1 MKSLQTRPLLLPKPG
16 SIERKTRVGRSQPD
30 ADENE
35 YRRRLNDGLMLAFPL
50 FSPRFGLDRQ
60 VLYTVSL
67 LTLVAALA
75 GCASQGKPPPRIS
88 LDEPVQAQA
97 LPEPPKPVEVVTV
110 PKVLPLPA
118 QMKPLPEAD
127 EAKPA
132 PEPADETVRVSRANA
147 EARIAPTREGYV
159 NAIQVW
165 PFTDGALYQ
174 VYAAPGRVTVI
185 SLQPGEELVTVA
197 AGDTVRWIV
206 GDTSSGAGNDLRVNV
221 LVKPIRS
228 GLKTNVVITT
238 SRRTY
243 LIELTSTDKAWM
255 ASVSWEYPKDQ
266 MLALRRQDQ
275 AAQAAAPVDT
285 GLSLEKIRFRY
296 AISGSNPPWKPL
308 RAFDD
313 GEKVYIQFPP
323 GIAQGEL
330 PPLFVI
336 GAQGDGQLVN
346 YRFRSPYYIVDRLFG
361 AAELRLGGDGGD
373 VVRIERSD
381 GVARRN

>member
-1 MKSLQTRPLLLPKPG
+1 MNPSFRF
-16 SIERKTRVGRSQPD
+16 
-30 ADENE
+30 
-35 YRRRLNDGLMLAFPL
+35 YAF
-50 FSPRFGLDRQ
+50 
-60 VLYTVSL
+60 V
-67 LTLVAALA
+67 LTLAASVLSLP
-75 GCASQGKPPPRIS
+75 GCATKGTPPPIIS
-88 LDEPVQAQA
+88 LDEPVQAQP
-97 LPEPPKPVEVVTV
+97 LPEPPKPVEVVEV
-110 PKVLPLPA
+110 PKVLPMPA
-118 QMKPLPEAD
+118 QMKPLPESI
-127 EAKPA
+127 EAKTA
-132 PEPADETVRVSRANA
+132 PEPADEKLRVSRANA

-159 NAIQVW
+159 NAIQIW

-174 VYAAPGRVTVI
+174 VYSAPGRVTVI

-206 GDTSSGAGNDLRVNV
+206 GDTSSGTGEALRVSV

-228 GLKTNVVITT
+228 GLKTNLVITT

-243 LIELTSTDKAWM
+243 LIEATSTERAWM
-255 ASVSWEYPKDQ
+255 ASASWEYPKDR
-266 MLALRRQDQ
+266 MLALQRQAQ
-275 AAQAAAPVDT
+275 AAQATAPVDT

-296 AISGSNPPWKPL
+296 AISGNTPPWKPL

-346 YRFRSPYYIVDRLFG
+346 YRFRPPYYIVDRLFG
-361 AAELRLGGDGGD
+361 AAELRLGGNKGD
-373 VVRIERSD
+373 VVRIERTD
-381 GVARRN
+381 GIVRGN

>member
-1 MKSLQTRPLLLPKPG
+1 MNPSFRFYAFALT
-16 SIERKTRVGRSQPD
+16 
-30 ADENE
+30 
-35 YRRRLNDGLMLAFPL
+35 LAA
-50 FSPRFGLDRQ
+50 S
-60 VLYTVSL
+60 TSSL
-67 LTLVAALA
+67 L

-88 LDEPVQAQA
+88 LDEPVLAQP
-97 LPEPPKPVEVVTV
+97 LPEPPKPVEVVEV
-110 PKVLPLPA
+110 PKVLPMPA
-118 QMKPLPEAD
+118 QMKPMPDVD

-174 VYAAPGRVTVI
+174 VYAAPGRVTVV

-206 GDTSSGAGNDLRVNV
+206 GDTSSGAGAELRVNV
-221 LVKPIRS
+221 LVKPTRS
-228 GLKTNVVITT
+228 GLKTNLVVTT
-238 SRRTY
+238 NRRTY
-243 LIELTSTDKAWM
+243 LLELTSTEKAWM
-255 ASVSWEYPKDQ
+255 ASVSWDYPKDR
-266 MLALRRQDQ
+266 MLALQRQSQ
-275 AAQAAAPVDT
+275 AAQATAPVDT

-296 AISGSNPPWKPL
+296 AVSGSNPPWKPL

-313 GEKVYIQFPP
+313 GEKVYIQFPA

-361 AAELRLGGDGGD
+361 AAELRLGGDKGD
-373 VVRIERSD
+373 VVRIERAD
-381 GVARRN
+381 GTREK

>member
-1 MKSLQTRPLLLPKPG
+1 MNTVF
-16 SIERKTRVGRSQPD
+16 RKTALPVIQLAS
-30 ADENE
+30 A
-35 YRRRLNDGLMLAFPL
+35 MLF
-50 FSPRFGLDRQ
+50 
-60 VLYTVSL
+60 
-67 LTLVAALA
+67 A
-75 GCASQGKPPPRIS
+75 GCATQGTPPPAIS
-88 LDEPVQAQA
+88 LDEPVQAQP
-97 LPEPPKPVEVVTV
+97 LPEPPKPVEVVEV
-110 PKVLPLPA
+110 PKVLPMPA
-118 QMKPLPEAD
+118 QMKPLPESG
-127 EAKPA
+127 EAKTA
-132 PEPADETVRVSRANA
+132 PEPSDEKLRVTRANA

-159 NAIQVW
+159 NVIQVW

-206 GDTSSGAGNDLRVNV
+206 GDTSSGTGDALRVSV

-228 GLKTNVVITT
+228 GLKTNLVVTT

-243 LIELTSTDKAWM
+243 LIELTSTERAWM
-255 ASVSWEYPKDQ
+255 ASVSWEYPKDR
-266 MLALRRQDQ
+266 MLALQRQAQ
-275 AAQAAAPVDT
+275 AAQATAPVDT

-296 AISGSNPPWKPL
+296 AISGSTPPWKPL

-336 GAQGDGQLVN
+336 GPQGDGQLVN

-361 AAELRLGGDGGD
+361 AAELRLGGDKGD
-373 VVRIERSD
+373 VVRVERTD
-381 GVARRN
+381 GIARGK

>member
-1 MKSLQTRPLLLPKPG
+1 MDFRTLQR
-16 SIERKTRVGRSQPD
+16 
-30 ADENE
+30 
-35 YRRRLNDGLMLAFPL
+35 
-50 FSPRFGLDRQ
+50 
-60 VLYTVSL
+60 VSL
-67 LTLVAALA
+67 LALVAALS
-75 GCASQGKPPPRIS
+75 GCATQGKPPPSIS
-88 LDEPVQAQA
+88 LDEPVQAQV
-97 LPEPPKPVEVVTV
+97 LPEPPAPVEVVAV
-110 PKVLPLPA
+110 PEPLALPA
-118 QMKPLPEAD
+118 QLKPLPEAD
-127 EAKPA
+127 AAPAA
-132 PEPADETVRVSRANA
+132 PEPADEKVRVSRANA

-174 VYAAPGRVTVI
+174 VYAAPGRVTVV

-206 GDTSSGAGNDLRVNV
+206 GDTSSGSGDALRVNV

-228 GLKTNVVITT
+228 GLKTNLVITT

-243 LIELTSTDKAWM
+243 LLELTSTEKAWM
-255 ASVSWEYPKDQ
+255 ASVSWDYPKDR
-266 MLALRRQDQ
+266 MLALQRQAQ
-275 AAQAAAPVDT
+275 AASAAAPVDT

-296 AISGSNPPWKPL
+296 AVSGSNPPWKPL

-373 VVRIERSD
+373 VVRIERTD

>member
-1 MKSLQTRPLLLPKPG
+1 MNALFRKSALPVILLA
-16 SIERKTRVGRSQPD
+16 STI
-30 ADENE
+30 
-35 YRRRLNDGLMLAFPL
+35 L
-50 FSPRFGLDRQ
+50 F
-60 VLYTVSL
+60 T
-67 LTLVAALA
+67 
-75 GCASQGKPPPRIS
+75 GCATQGKPPPTIS
-88 LDEPVQAQA
+88 LDEPVQAQP
-97 LPEPPKPVEVVTV
+97 LPEPPAPVEVVAV
-110 PKVLPLPA
+110 PEVLPMPA
-118 QMKPLPEAD
+118 QLKPLPEAGD
-127 EAKPA
+127 AKP
-132 PEPADETVRVSRANA
+132 PEPADEKVRVSRANA
-147 EARIAPTREGYV
+147 EARVAPTREGYV

-174 VYAAPGRVTVI
+174 VYAAVGRVTVV

-206 GDTSSGAGNDLRVNV
+206 GDTSSGSGAELRVNV

-228 GLKTNVVITT
+228 GLKTNLVITT

-243 LIELTSTDKAWM
+243 LLELASTEKTWM
-255 ASVSWEYPKDQ
+255 ASVSWEYPRDR
-266 MLALRRQDQ
+266 MLALQRQAQ
-275 AAQAAAPVDT
+275 AASAAAPVDT
-285 GLSLEKIRFRY
+285 GLSLENLRFRY

-313 GEKVYIQFPP
+313 GQKVYIQFPA

-336 GAQGDGQLVN
+336 GPEGDGQLVN

-361 AAELRLGGDGGD
+361 AAELRLGGDKGD
-373 VVRIERSD
+373 VVRIERTD

>member
-1 MKSLQTRPLLLPKPG
+1 MNLSF
-16 SIERKTRVGRSQPD
+16 RS
-30 ADENE
+30 
-35 YRRRLNDGLMLAFPL
+35 YAFA
-50 FSPRFGLDRQ
+50 
-60 VLYTVSL
+60 T
-67 LTLVAALA
+67 TLVVLS
-75 GCASQGKPPPRIS
+75 GCATQGKPPPRIS
-88 LDEPVQAQA
+88 LDEPVQAQP
-97 LPEPPKPVEVVTV
+97 LPEPPRPVEVVAV
-110 PKVLPLPA
+110 PKVLPMPA

-127 EAKPA
+127 ETKPA
-132 PEPADETVRVSRANA
+132 PEPMDETVRVSRANA

-185 SLQPGEELVTVA
+185 ALQPGEELVTVA

-206 GDTSSGAGNDLRVNV
+206 GDTSSGAGDALRVNV

-228 GLKTNVVITT
+228 GLKTNLVITT

-243 LIELTSTDKAWM
+243 LIELTSTEKAWM
-255 ASVSWEYPKDQ
+255 ASVSWDYPKDR
-266 MLALRRQDQ
+266 MLALQRQ
-275 AAQAAAPVDT
+275 AQTARATMPVET

-296 AISGSNPPWKPL
+296 AISGSDPSWKPL

-313 GEKVYIQFPP
+313 GEKVYIQFPA

-361 AAELRLGGDGGD
+361 AAELRLGGDKGD
-373 VVRIERSD
+373 VVRIERTD
-381 GVARRN
+381 GVVRGK